1 MKYKFFIIIL
11 FFFILYDDS
20 ISNNVSIKFKIEN
33 KIVTNLDI
41 ENEAKYLAAVNNN
54 LGSLPNQKLLE
65 IATNSI
71 IQEKIKIIE
80 LEKYFDLKKENQE
93 VHKIVMKNLYSIFR
107 LENKNDLINLFLKK
121 KINLEQIIFKHK
133 VDFFWNKMIFDRYIK
148 NVNVNKEQIKEK
160 LEISINKEQKIKEF
174 FLSEILFDLNA
185 EEKLEN
191 KYEKI
196 MREIKESN
204 FSNAANIFGISN
216 SSKNGGKLGW
226 IKENQLS
233 EKILANIQ
241 SLEIGMLSNPIQVV
255 NGYLILRVE
264 EIRVSE
270 KKVNFNDELDR
281 AIQIET
287 EKQLNQYSLILFN
300 RIKKNILIDEI

>member
-1 MKYKFFIIIL
+1 MKYKFFIVVLL
-11 FFFILYDDS
+11 FLILYDNS
-20 ISNNVSIKFKIEN
+20 VANNVSIKFKIEN

-41 ENEAKYLAAVNNN
+41 ENEARYLAAVNSN
-54 LGSLPNQKLLE
+54 LGSLSNQKLLE

-71 IQEKIKIIE
+71 IQENIKIIE
-80 LEKYFDLKKENQE
+80 LEKFFDLKKENE
-93 VHKIVMKNLYSIFR
+93 DVDKIVMNNLYSIFG
-107 LENKNDLINLFLKK
+107 LENKNDLNNLFLVK
-121 KINLEQIIFKHK
+121 KIDLNQIIFKHK

-148 NVNVNKEQIKEK
+148 KVNVNKEQIKKK

-174 FLSEILFDLNA
+174 FLSEILFDLNV

-196 MREIKESN
+196 IREIEENN

-233 EKILANIQ
+233 ERILENIQ
-241 SLEIGMLSNPIQVV
+241 SLEIGMLSDPVQVV

-264 EIRVSE
+264 DIRVSE
-270 KKVNFNDELDR
+270 KKVNFNDELNK

-287 EKQLNQYSLILFN
+287 EKQLNKHSLILFN
-300 RIKKNILIDEI
+300 RIKKNILINEI

>member
-54 LGSLPNQKLLE
+54 LSSLSNQKLLE

-80 LEKYFDLKKENQE
+80 LEKFFDLKKENQE

-133 VDFFWNKMIFDRYIK
+133 VDFFWNKMIFDRYMK

-196 MREIKESN
+196 KREIKESN

-233 EKILANIQ
+233 ENILANIQ
-241 SLEIGMLSNPIQVV
+241 NLEIGMLSNPIQVV

-264 EIRVSE
+264 DIRASE
-270 KKVNFNDELDR
+270 KKVNFNDELNR

>member
-11 FFFILYDDS
+11 FFFILHDDS

-54 LGSLPNQKLLE
+54 LSSLSNQKLLE

-121 KINLEQIIFKHK
+121 KL
-133 VDFFWNKMIFDRYIK
+133 
-148 NVNVNKEQIKEK
+148 
-160 LEISINKEQKIKEF
+160 
-174 FLSEILFDLNA
+174 
-185 EEKLEN
+185 
-191 KYEKI
+191 
-196 MREIKESN
+196 
-204 FSNAANIFGISN
+204 
-216 SSKNGGKLGW
+216 
-226 IKENQLS
+226 
-233 EKILANIQ
+233 
-241 SLEIGMLSNPIQVV
+241 
-255 NGYLILRVE
+255 
-264 EIRVSE
+264 
-270 KKVNFNDELDR
+270 
-281 AIQIET
+281 T
-287 EKQLNQYSLILFN
+287 
-300 RIKKNILIDEI
+300 

>member
-1 MKYKFFIIIL
+1 MKFKFFIVVLL
-11 FFFILYDDS
+11 FLILYDNS
-20 ISNNVSIKFKIEN
+20 VANNVSIKFKIEN

-41 ENEAKYLAAVNNN
+41 ENEARYLAAVNSN
-54 LGSLPNQKLLE
+54 LGSLSNQKLLE

-71 IQEKIKIIE
+71 IQENIKIIE
-80 LEKYFDLKKENQE
+80 LEKFFDLKKENE
-93 VHKIVMKNLYSIFR
+93 DVDKIVMNNLYSIFG
-107 LENKNDLINLFLKK
+107 LENKNDLNNLFLVK
-121 KINLEQIIFKHK
+121 KIDLNQIVFKHK

-148 NVNVNKEQIKEK
+148 KINVNKEQIKKK

-196 MREIKESN
+196 IREIEEIN
-204 FSNAANIFGISN
+204 FSNAANIFGISD

-233 EKILANIQ
+233 ERILENIQ
-241 SLEIGMLSNPIQVV
+241 RLEIGMLSNPIQVV

-264 EIRVSE
+264 DIRVSE
-270 KKVNFNDELDR
+270 KKVNFNDELNK

-287 EKQLNQYSLILFN
+287 EKQLNKHSLILFN
-300 RIKKNILIDEI
+300 RIKKNILINEI

>member
-1 MKYKFFIIIL
+1 MKYKFFIVVLL
-11 FFFILYDDS
+11 FLILYDNS
-20 ISNNVSIKFKIEN
+20 VANNVSIKFKIEN

-41 ENEAKYLAAVNNN
+41 ENEARYLAAVNSN
-54 LGSLPNQKLLE
+54 LGSLSNQKLLE

-71 IQEKIKIIE
+71 IQENIKIIE
-80 LEKYFDLKKENQE
+80 LEKFFDLKKENE
-93 VHKIVMKNLYSIFR
+93 DVDKIVMNNLYSIFG
-107 LENKNDLINLFLKK
+107 LENKNDLNNLFLVK
-121 KINLEQIIFKHK
+121 KIDLNQIVFKHK

-148 NVNVNKEQIKEK
+148 KVNVNKEQIKKK

-174 FLSEILFDLNA
+174 FLSEILFDLNV

-196 MREIKESN
+196 IREIEENN

-233 EKILANIQ
+233 ERILENIQ
-241 SLEIGMLSNPIQVV
+241 RLEIGMLSNPIQVV

-264 EIRVSE
+264 DIRVSE
-270 KKVNFNDELDR
+270 KKVNFNDELNK

-287 EKQLNQYSLILFN
+287 EKQLNKHSLILFN
-300 RIKKNILIDEI
+300 RIKKNILINEI

>member
-1 MKYKFFIIIL
+1 MKYKFFIVVLLFLIL
-11 FFFILYDDS
+11 QDNS
-20 ISNNVSIKFKIEN
+20 VANNVSIKFKIEN

-41 ENEAKYLAAVNNN
+41 ENEARYLAAVNSN
-54 LGSLPNQKLLE
+54 LGSLSNQKLLE

-71 IQEKIKIIE
+71 IQENIKIIE
-80 LEKYFDLKKENQE
+80 LEKFFDLKKENE
-93 VHKIVMKNLYSIFR
+93 DVDKIVMNNLYSIFG
-107 LENKNDLINLFLKK
+107 LENKNDLNNLFLVK
-121 KINLEQIIFKHK
+121 KIDLNQIIFKHK

-148 NVNVNKEQIKEK
+148 KVNVNKEQIKKK

-196 MREIKESN
+196 IREIEEIN
-204 FSNAANIFGISN
+204 FSNAANIFGISD

-233 EKILANIQ
+233 ERILENIQ
-241 SLEIGMLSNPIQVV
+241 RLEIGMLSNPIQVV

-264 EIRVSE
+264 DIRASE
-270 KKVNFNDELDR
+270 KKVNFNDELNK

-287 EKQLNQYSLILFN
+287 EKQLNKHSLILFN
-300 RIKKNILIDEI
+300 RIKKNILINEI

>member
-1 MKYKFFIIIL
+1 MKYKFFIVVLL
-11 FFFILYDDS
+11 FLILYDNS
-20 ISNNVSIKFKIEN
+20 VANNVSIKFKIEN

-41 ENEAKYLAAVNNN
+41 ENEARYLAVVNSN
-54 LGSLPNQKLLE
+54 LGSLSNQKLLE

-71 IQEKIKIIE
+71 IQENIKIIE
-80 LEKYFDLKKENQE
+80 LEKFFDLKKENE
-93 VHKIVMKNLYSIFR
+93 DVDKIVMNNLYSIFG
-107 LENKNDLINLFLKK
+107 LENKNDLNNLFLVK
-121 KINLEQIIFKHK
+121 KIDLNQIVFKHK

-148 NVNVNKEQIKEK
+148 KVNVNKEQIKKK

-174 FLSEILFDLNA
+174 FLSEILFDLNV

-196 MREIKESN
+196 IREIEENN

-233 EKILANIQ
+233 ERILENIQ

-255 NGYLILRVE
+255 NGYLILRGE
-264 EIRVSE
+264 DIRASE
-270 KKVNFNDELDR
+270 KKVNFNDELNK

-287 EKQLNQYSLILFN
+287 EKQLNKHSLILFN
-300 RIKKNILIDEI
+300 RIKKNILINEI

>member
-1 MKYKFFIIIL
+1 MKYKFFIVVLL
-11 FFFILYDDS
+11 FLILYDNS
-20 ISNNVSIKFKIEN
+20 VANNVSIKFKIEN

-41 ENEAKYLAAVNNN
+41 ENEARYLAAVNSN
-54 LGSLPNQKLLE
+54 LGSLSNQKLLE

-71 IQEKIKIIE
+71 IQENIKIIE
-80 LEKYFDLKKENQE
+80 LEKFFDLKKENE
-93 VHKIVMKNLYSIFR
+93 DVDKIVMNNLYSIFG
-107 LENKNDLINLFLKK
+107 LENKNDLNNLFLVK
-121 KINLEQIIFKHK
+121 KIDLNQIVFKHK

-148 NVNVNKEQIKEK
+148 KINVNKEQIKKK

-196 MREIKESN
+196 IREIEENN

-233 EKILANIQ
+233 ERILENIQ
-241 SLEIGMLSNPIQVV
+241 RLEIGMLSNPIQVV

-264 EIRVSE
+264 DIRVSE
-270 KKVNFNDELDR
+270 KKVNFNDELNK

-287 EKQLNQYSLILFN
+287 EKQLNKHSLILFN
-300 RIKKNILIDEI
+300 RIKKNILINEI

>member
-1 MKYKFFIIIL
+1 MKYKFFIVVLL
-11 FFFILYDDS
+11 FLILYDNS
-20 ISNNVSIKFKIEN
+20 VANNVSIKFKIEN

-41 ENEAKYLAAVNNN
+41 ENEARYLAAVNSN
-54 LGSLPNQKLLE
+54 LGSLSNQKLLE

-71 IQEKIKIIE
+71 IQENIKIIE
-80 LEKYFDLKKENQE
+80 LEKFFDLKKENE
-93 VHKIVMKNLYSIFR
+93 DVDKIVMNNLYSIFG
-107 LENKNDLINLFLKK
+107 LENKNDLNNLFLVK
-121 KINLEQIIFKHK
+121 KIDLNQIIFKHK

-148 NVNVNKEQIKEK
+148 KVNINKEQIKKK

-174 FLSEILFDLNA
+174 FLSEILFDLNV

-196 MREIKESN
+196 IREIEENN

-233 EKILANIQ
+233 ERILENIQ
-241 SLEIGMLSNPIQVV
+241 RLEIGMLSNPIQVV

-264 EIRVSE
+264 DIRVSE
-270 KKVNFNDELDR
+270 KKVNFNDELNK

-287 EKQLNQYSLILFN
+287 EKQLNKHSLILFN
-300 RIKKNILIDEI
+300 RIKKNILINEI